1 MTSRTRP
8 ARTTVSVVAAVSATL
23 LIALAAFLGLQHQ
36 TSANQASGRGEGRS
50 AGAEAQELGDPDY
63 GVCRGTSAKCY
74 HDWGNF
80 SPAADGY
87 RVLLYTRTAGPRHAN
102 LGPTLGTGLNPTLA
116 DTNVVQ
122 NALVRMGTKNG
133 FTVDWTED
141 VTQFSSPARLFRYN
155 AVVFY
160 STSRDTLDDAAQT
173 SLRQYVRGGGGFVGI
188 HNAFGTEYNWPW
200 YEGLLGGANFYD
212 HGPDQRGTVVVQN
225 RRDSSTS
232 DLPARWDFTDEWYN
246 LVPAPSKVRVLA
258 SVDESTLAEGVTG
271 NQGHPGHGRHH
282 PVAWCQYYDG
292 GRAWLT
298 TLGHDAKAFSTDGSF
313 PGADQ
318 FQNLI
323 LGGIESAMGRTPFCR
338 AG

>member
-1 MTSRTRP
+1 MASSART
-8 ARTTVSVVAAVSATL
+8 ARTTVSVLAAVGATL
-23 LIALAAFLGLQHQ
+23 LIALAAFLGLQRQ
-36 TSANQASGRGEGRS
+36 TAAHEAGHPTG
-50 AGAEAQELGDPDY
+50 AGAGAGASELGDPDY
-63 GVCRGTSAKCY
+63 GVCRGISAKCY

-80 SPAADGY
+80 TPAADGY

-102 LGPTLGTGLNPTLA
+102 LGPALGTGLNPALA
-116 DTNVVQ
+116 DANVVQ
-122 NALVRMGTKNG
+122 KAVVGMGEENG

-141 VTQFSSPARLFRYN
+141 VTQLSTPARLFRYN

-173 SLRQYVRGGGGFVGI
+173 SLRQYIRGGGGLVGI

-212 HGPDQRGTVVVQN
+212 HGPDQRGTVVVQD
-225 RRDSSTS
+225 RHDSSTAG
-232 DLPARWDFTDEWYN
+232 LPARWSFTDEWYN

-258 SVDESTLAEGVTG
+258 TVDESTLAEGVTG

-313 PGADQ
+313 PGAEQ
-318 FQNLI
+318 FQSLI
-323 LGGIESAMGRTPFCR
+323 LGGIESAMGKTPFCR
-338 AG
+338 AS